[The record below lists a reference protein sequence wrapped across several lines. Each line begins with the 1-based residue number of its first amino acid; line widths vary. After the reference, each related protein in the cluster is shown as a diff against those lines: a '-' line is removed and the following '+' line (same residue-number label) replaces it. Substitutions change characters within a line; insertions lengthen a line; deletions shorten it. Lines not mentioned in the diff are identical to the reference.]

1 MTMDPQILVNGAFGL
16 SAVAIVYYLV
26 QHARRVKL
34 ITDGRVAF
42 LVPGAAW
49 FLLVGLF
56 AFAPQVATL
65 VLLALAGWTATLL
78 YKAASKDAERTPP
91 QQ

>member
-1 MTMDPQILVNGAFGL
+1 MAIDPQILVNGAFGL
-16 SAVAIVYYLV
+16 SAIAIVYYLV

-42 LVPGAAW
+42 LTPGVLW
-49 FLLVGLF
+49 FALVGLF
-56 AFAPQVATL
+56 AFAPVYGGL
-65 VLLALAGWTATLL
+65 VLLALAGWAATLI